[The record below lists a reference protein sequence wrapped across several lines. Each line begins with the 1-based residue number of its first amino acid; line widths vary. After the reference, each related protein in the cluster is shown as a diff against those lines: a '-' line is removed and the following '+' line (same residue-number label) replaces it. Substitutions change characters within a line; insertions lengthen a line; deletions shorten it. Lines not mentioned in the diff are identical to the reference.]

1 MPKNT
6 NISENA
12 NLDSSLKVQK
22 TAYIKQQMERQRE
35 AEDAR
40 LEYLLKEQ
48 EVIDSLRET
57 IDDSMWQTEDVR
69 KYNREFQEQMNM
81 QIYEAHGITADKLTG
96 MKEYKNALYRG
107 AATVMFLLSFALT
120 ILCGALFGFKEDVCI
135 LMFAYTA
142 VEGTLLFR
150 KEKQL
155 PVLDIICRVLY
166 MMIFPVMLG
175 MFVCFALEYE
185 AYEFLLPYVVI
196 FGVVVTLAG
205 TLSYFIYDPYRQDK
219 KKVQD
224 AKKNI
229 RDIERTVEKEVR
241 KEQKEIRREQKER
254 EKGEG
259 KFRKFLKQFIHKEDT
274 EQNVSAQAE
283 QTLSIV
289 EEKVVEEKISEE
301 KISEENSIEMK
312 SLEEEQAS
320 V

>member
-1 MPKNT
+1 MSQNT
-6 NISENA
+6 IISENI
-12 NLDSSLKVQK
+12 NPDNSLKVQK
-22 TAYIKQQMERQRE
+22 TAYIKQQMERQRA

-40 LEYLLKEQ
+40 FKYLLKEQ
-48 EVIDSLRET
+48 DVIDGLRET
-57 IDDSMWQTEDVR
+57 IDDSMWQTESTR
-69 KYNREFQEQMNM
+69 KYNQEFQEQMNM

-120 ILCGALFGFKEDVCI
+120 ILCGVLFGFQSNVCI

-166 MMIFPVMLG
+166 MLVFPTMLVM
-175 MFVCFALEYE
+175 FICFGLEYK
-185 AYEFLLPYVVI
+185 AYDLFLPYAVI
-196 FGVVVTLAG
+196 LGVFVTLAG
-205 TLSYFIYDPYRQDK
+205 TLSYFLYDPYCQDK

-229 RDIERTVEKEVR
+229 RDIERTVEKEIK
-241 KEQKEIRREQKER
+241 KEQKEIRKEQKER

-259 KFRKFLKQFIHKEDT
+259 KFWKFFKHFIHKEDT
-274 EQNVSAQAE
+274 EQNASAQAE
-283 QTLSIV
+283 QNISIV
-289 EEKVVEEKISEE
+289 GEKVLEETV
-301 KISEENSIEMK
+301 SEENSIEMK
-312 SLEEEQAS
+312 PLDEEQAS

>member
-1 MPKNT
+1 M
-6 NISENA
+6 SENS
-12 NLDSSLKVQK
+12 NLSENVNPDSSLKVQK
-22 TAYIKQQMERQRE
+22 TTYIKQQMERQRA

-40 LEYLLKEQ
+40 LEYLMKEQ
-48 EVIDSLRET
+48 EVIDGLRET

-69 KYNREFQEQMNM
+69 KYNQEFQEQINM

-107 AATVMFLLSFALT
+107 AATVMFLLSLALT

-155 PVLDIICRVLY
+155 PILDIICRVLY
-166 MMIFPVMLG
+166 MLIFPVMLG

-185 AYEFLLPYVVI
+185 AYEFLLQYAVI
-196 FGVVVTLAG
+196 FGVLVTLAG

-241 KEQKEIRREQKER
+241 KEQKEIRREQKIR
-254 EKGEG
+254 EKGER
-259 KFRKFLKQFIHKEDT
+259 KFWKFLKHFKQKEDT
-274 EQNVSAQAE
+274 EQNVSEQPE

-289 EEKVVEEKISEE
+289 GENVAEEKV
-301 KISEENSIEMK
+301 SEENSLEMK
-312 SLEEEQAS
+312 PFEEEQAS

>member
-1 MPKNT
+1 MKSM
-6 NISENA
+6 SENS
-12 NLDSSLKVQK
+12 NLSENVNPDSSLKVQK
-22 TAYIKQQMERQRE
+22 TAYIKQQMERQRA

-40 LEYLLKEQ
+40 LEYLMKEQ
-48 EVIDSLRET
+48 EVIDGLRET

-69 KYNREFQEQMNM
+69 KYNQEFQEQMNM

-135 LMFAYTA
+135 MMFAYTA

-196 FGVVVTLAG
+196 FGVFVTLAG
-205 TLSYFIYDPYRQDK
+205 TLSYFIYDPYRLDK

-229 RDIERTVEKEVR
+229 RDIERTVEKEIK
-241 KEQKEIRREQKER
+241 KEQKEIRKEQKER

-274 EQNVSAQAE
+274 EQNVSAQAG
-283 QTLSIV
+283 QNISIFG
-289 EEKVVEEKISEE
+289 ENVVEEKT
-301 KISEENSIEMK
+301 SEENNIETK
-312 SLEEEQAS
+312 PLEEEQAS

>member
-1 MPKNT
+1 MKSM
-6 NISENA
+6 SENSKLSE
-12 NLDSSLKVQK
+12 NVNPDSSLKVQK
-22 TAYIKQQMERQRE
+22 TAYIKQQMERQRA

-40 LEYLLKEQ
+40 LEYLMKEQ
-48 EVIDSLRET
+48 EVIDGLRET

-69 KYNREFQEQMNM
+69 KYNQEFQEQMNM

-135 LMFAYTA
+135 MMFAYTA

-196 FGVVVTLAG
+196 FGVFVTLAG
-205 TLSYFIYDPYRQDK
+205 TLSYFIYDPYRLDK

-229 RDIERTVEKEVR
+229 RDIERTVEKEIK
-241 KEQKEIRREQKER
+241 KEQKEIRKEQKER

-274 EQNVSAQAE
+274 EQNVSAQAG
-283 QTLSIV
+283 QNISIV
-289 EEKVVEEKISEE
+289 GEKVVEEKV
-301 KISEENSIEMK
+301 SEENCIEMK
-312 SLEEEQAS
+312 QMEEEQAS

>member
-1 MPKNT
+1 MKSM
-6 NISENA
+6 SENS
-12 NLDSSLKVQK
+12 NLSENVNSDSSLKVQK
-22 TAYIKQQMERQRE
+22 TAYIKQQMERQRA

-40 LEYLLKEQ
+40 LEYLMKEQ
-48 EVIDSLRET
+48 EVIDGLRET

-69 KYNREFQEQMNM
+69 KYNQEFQEQMNM

-196 FGVVVTLAG
+196 FGVFVTLAG
-205 TLSYFIYDPYRQDK
+205 TLSYFIYDPYRLDK

-229 RDIERTVEKEVR
+229 RDIERTVEKEIK
-241 KEQKEIRREQKER
+241 KEQKEIRKEQKER

-274 EQNVSAQAE
+274 EQNVSAQAG
-283 QTLSIV
+283 QNISILG
-289 EEKVVEEKISEE
+289 ENVVEEKT
-301 KISEENSIEMK
+301 SEENNIETK
-312 SLEEEQAS
+312 PLEEEQAS

>member
-1 MPKNT
+1 MLQNT
-6 NISENA
+6 IISENV
-12 NLDSSLKVQK
+12 NPDSSLKVQK

-69 KYNREFQEQMNM
+69 KYNQEFQEQMNM
-81 QIYEAHGITADKLTG
+81 QIYEAHGITSDKLTG

-120 ILCGALFGFKEDVCI
+120 ILCGALFGFQSDVCI

-166 MMIFPVMLG
+166 MLIFPVMMG

-196 FGVVVTLAG
+196 FGVFITLAG

-219 KKVQD
+219 KKMQD

-229 RDIERTVEKEVR
+229 RDIERTVEKEIR
-241 KEQKEIRREQKER
+241 KEQKEIRREQKNR
-254 EKGEG
+254 EKGE
-259 KFRKFLKQFIHKEDT
+259 RKFWNVLKHFKQKEDT
-274 EQNVSAQAE
+274 EKNVSEQPE

-289 EEKVVEEKISEE
+289 EKKVVEEKV
-301 KISEENSIEMK
+301 SEENCIEAK
-312 SLEEEQAS
+312 PLEEEQARQIMTL
-320 V
+320 

>member
-1 MPKNT
+1 MKSMSENSKL
-6 NISENA
+6 SENA
-12 NLDSSLKVQK
+12 NPDSSLKVQK
-22 TAYIKQQMERQRE
+22 TAYIKQQMERQRA

-40 LEYLLKEQ
+40 LEYLMKEQ
-48 EVIDSLRET
+48 EVIDGLRET

-69 KYNREFQEQMNM
+69 KYNQEFQEQMNM

-120 ILCGALFGFKEDVCI
+120 ILCGALFGFQSDVCI

-142 VEGTLLFR
+142 MEGTLLFR

-166 MMIFPVMLG
+166 MLMFPVMMG

-185 AYEFLLPYVVI
+185 AYELFLPYTVI
-196 FGVVVTLAG
+196 LGVCVTLAG
-205 TLSYFIYDPYRQDK
+205 TVSYFVDNPYRLDK

-241 KEQKEIRREQKER
+241 KEQKEIRREQKNR
-254 EKGEG
+254 EKGE
-259 KFRKFLKQFIHKEDT
+259 RKFWEFFKSKEDT
-274 EQNVSAQAE
+274 EQNLSAQLE
-283 QTLSIV
+283 QNV
-289 EEKVVEEKISEE
+289 PVAEEKVLALDKVAEK
-301 KISEENSIEMK
+301 
-312 SLEEEQAS
+312 
-320 V
+320 

>member
-1 MPKNT
+1 MSQNT
-6 NISENA
+6 NISDNA
-12 NLDSSLKVQK
+12 NPDNSLKVQK
-22 TAYIKQQMERQRE
+22 TAYIKQQMERQRA

-40 LEYLLKEQ
+40 LEYLQKEQ
-48 EVIDSLRET
+48 EVIDGLRET

-69 KYNREFQEQMNM
+69 KYNQEFQKQMNM

-96 MKEYKNALYRG
+96 MNEYKNALYRG
-107 AATVMFLLSFALT
+107 AATVMFLLSFAVT

-155 PVLDIICRVLY
+155 PVLDIVCRVLY

-175 MFVCFALEYE
+175 MFVCFVLKYE

-196 FGVVVTLAG
+196 FGVFVTLAG
-205 TLSYFIYDPYRQDK
+205 TLSYFIYDPYRLDK

-229 RDIERTVEKEVR
+229 RDIERTVEKEIK
-241 KEQKEIRREQKER
+241 KEQKEIRKEQIER

-274 EQNVSAQAE
+274 EQNVSTQAG
-283 QTLSIV
+283 QNISIVGENVV
-289 EEKVVEEKISEE
+289 EEKV
-301 KISEENSIEMK
+301 SEENCIEMK
-312 SLEEEQAS
+312 QMEEEQAS

>member
-1 MPKNT
+1 MSENS
-6 NISENA
+6 NLSENA
-12 NLDSSLKVQK
+12 NPDNSLKVQK
-22 TAYIKQQMERQRE
+22 TAYIKQQMERQRA

-40 LEYLLKEQ
+40 LEYLMKEQ
-48 EVIDSLRET
+48 EVIDGLRET

-107 AATVMFLLSFALT
+107 AATVMFLLSLAMT

-135 LMFAYTA
+135 LMFAYSA
-142 VEGTLLFR
+142 MEGTLLFR
-150 KEKQL
+150 KEKQF
-155 PVLDIICRVLY
+155 PVLDIICRTFY
-166 MMIFPVMLG
+166 MLTFPMMLV

-185 AYEFLLPYVVI
+185 VYEMFLPYAVI
-196 FGVVVTLAG
+196 LGVVVMFVS
-205 TLSYFIYDPYRQDK
+205 TLSYFLYDPYRQDK
-219 KKVQD
+219 KMVQD
-224 AKKNI
+224 AKKKI

-241 KEQKEIRREQKER
+241 KEQKEIRREQKKQ

-259 KFRKFLKQFIHKEDT
+259 KFRKFFKHFKPINKKEDV
-274 EQNVSAQAE
+274 EQNVLEQPE
-283 QTLSIV
+283 QTFSIV
-289 EEKVVEEKISEE
+289 EKKVVEE

-312 SLEEEQAS
+312 PLEEERAS